1 MTLKPVIGFYMV
13 SSDTRFPDLHA
24 QYPDSF
30 PVTASSQQRQ
40 IQRLSFLGRC
50 GLKNRALV
58 PLGPDASF
66 RRYFRLAGS
75 GPALLLMD
83 APPEFEDVDT
93 FGRVAR
99 HLARLGLRVPQ
110 ILHMDKDLGFI
121 VLDDFGDRTFTRLI
135 DSGCDEAAL
144 YAQAIDVL
152 ITVHDHPDA
161 IDIDL
166 PDYDRKRL
174 IDEAL
179 LLPDW
184 YAPLIRD
191 RTTDADMR
199 HSYYAV
205 WRQILDRL
213 PEPATSLVLR
223 DFHVDN
229 LMRPGSGDE
238 TSDCGLLDFQDAVIG
253 PVAYDVVSLLEDAR
267 RDVTSGLKEQMRRRY
282 LEARPLLE
290 IENFDLW
297 YKVLGAQRHCKVAG
311 IFLRLLL
318 RDGKPHYLRHI
329 PRVVAL
335 LEDGL
340 NDPTMQPLRQWLN
353 DWLPERLNPF
363 PEISVERARSLI
375 DIPE

>member
-1 MTLKPVIGFYMV
+1 MT
-13 SSDTRFPDLHA
+13 T
-24 QYPDSF
+24 
-30 PVTASSQQRQ
+30 SSQQRQ
-40 IQRLSFLGRC
+40 LQRLSFLGRC
-50 GLKNRALV
+50 GLADRALV
-58 PLGPDASF
+58 PLSPDASF

-83 APPEFEDVDT
+83 APPEFEDVAT
-93 FGRVAR
+93 FGRIAR
-99 HLARLGLRVPQ
+99 HLARLGLTAPQ

-121 VLDDFGDRTFTRLI
+121 VLDDFGDWTFTRLI
-135 DSGCDEAAL
+135 DSGCEETTL

-152 ITVHDHPDA
+152 TTVHDHPDA

-184 YAPLIRD
+184 YAPVVRD
-191 RTTDADMR
+191 RTTDTDMR
-199 HSYYAV
+199 HSYHAV
-205 WRQILDRL
+205 WRQILDQL

-267 RDVTSGLKEQMRRRY
+267 RNVTSELKEQMRRRY

-340 NDPTMQPLRQWLN
+340 NHPTMQPLRQWLN

-363 PEISVERARSLI
+363 PEVCVERARSLI
-375 DIPE
+375 EIPE